1 VLSATTN
8 GTDPQL
14 LRSNF
19 ASGPDLDL
27 GFNDYLRVGNLPGDV
42 CLTNNEWN
50 SDNEMS
56 SKHFLFFW
64 DANRAA
70 QGVNATTA
78 HGALRNAEEAWQ
90 VFV

>member
-1 VLSATTN
+1 
-8 GTDPQL
+8 
-14 LRSNF
+14 
-19 ASGPDLDL
+19 
-27 GFNDYLRVGNLPGDV
+27 
-42 CLTNNEWN
+42 
-50 SDNEMS
+50 MS